1 MSILGWDIG
10 GANIKVATS
19 SGVAKSFEFPLWK
32 QPGELSAKLTQI
44 AMQFPPHEH
53 WAITMTGELA
63 DCYFDKAEGVR
74 HIVAAVESARAW
86 VASPGCAEVCGGHSP
101 EAQAPEGGSAGSAR
115 SLATS
120 YFTVEGELITAAEAL
135 DHPTRVAAANW
146 RATAEW
152 CAAEG
157 LIREGLLVDIGST
170 TTDIIP
176 ITAGRPAPRGLSDT
190 QRLMDREL
198 VYTGVAR
205 TPICALAAELPF
217 GESWCPVAAEF
228 FATTADAYFLLG
240 EASIDS
246 TIATADGRPLD
257 ETNCI
262 ARLARCIGADS
273 STFTSADALRAA
285 HYVRELQIIRIASA
299 IKHVSSEWHCELFF
313 CGQGEFLAAEIA
325 ECVGSHSQT
334 LSSLL
339 QPNDSPVSRCAP
351 AYAVTRLAA
360 ERLERKR

>member
-19 SGVAKSFEFPLWK
+19 GGVAKSFEFPLWK

-44 AMQFPPHEH
+44 AMQFPPCER

-86 VASPGCAEVCGGHSP
+86 VAGPSCAEICGGASP
-101 EAQAPEGGSAGSAR
+101 EEASAGTAR

-120 YFTVEGELITAAEAL
+120 YFTVAGEFISAADAL
-135 DHPTRVAAANW
+135 AEPTRVAAANW

-157 LIREGLLVDIGST
+157 FIRDGLLVDIGST

-176 ITAGRPAPRGLSDT
+176 IVAGRPAPHGLTDT
-190 QRLMDREL
+190 QRLICREL

-205 TPICALAAELPF
+205 TPVCALASELPF
-217 GESWCPVAAEF
+217 GQGSCPIAAEF
-228 FATTADAYFLLG
+228 FATTADVYYLLG
-240 EASIDS
+240 ETNVDP

-257 ETNCI
+257 EVNCV
-262 ARLARCIGADS
+262 ARLARCIAADT
-273 STFTSADALRAA
+273 STFSAADGRRAAQYLRALQVKSIA
-285 HYVRELQIIRIASA
+285 WAAPMPAMTSPPEL
-299 IKHVSSEWHCELFF
+299 LF
-313 CGQGEFLAAEIA
+313 CGQGEFLGVLIA
-325 ECVGSHSQT
+325 DETQLPFET

-339 QPNDSPVSRCAP
+339 PPTDVSLSRCAP
-351 AYAVTRLAA
+351 AYAVARLAA
-360 ERLERKR
+360 KRPESSR